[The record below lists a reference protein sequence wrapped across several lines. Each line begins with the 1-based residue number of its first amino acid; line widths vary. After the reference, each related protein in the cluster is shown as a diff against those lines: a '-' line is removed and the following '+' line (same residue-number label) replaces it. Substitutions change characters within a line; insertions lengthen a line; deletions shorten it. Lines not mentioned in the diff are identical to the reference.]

1 LRKFTDTAS
10 QFKRLLEDSKL
21 IKLTRL
27 KADDLQSQ
35 LKKTGLI
42 ERYCFLSDRDDQFEY
57 KDIQFGD
64 ELKIGNQHLA
74 TYTLGDASDLPSAC
88 GCRINY
94 DQFST
99 DKTSFPVS
107 FAAGIG
113 LLLPCDHLYNQ
124 YILIG
129 DTQTTLKQ
137 MEKKR
142 LRLQSLSAYSRANAI
157 ALAATND
164 FLNEAISQQRTPV
177 KAHFNVMTWSENPEQ
192 LKELKNQVS
201 SAMAGM
207 DAAAKP
213 ETIGAAQIWWAGI
226 PGNAAD
232 FPLNDTFDTFVE
244 QACCF
249 LNLESNYKTASS
261 TGGIRFCDR
270 LNNSPVFVDL
280 FDAPR
285 KAGITSNMGDAGLRH
300 LWRRQID
307 DR

>member
-157 ALAATND
+157 ARAATND
-164 FLNEAISQQRTPV
+164 FLNEAISQQGRLPV
-177 KAHFNVMTWSENPEQ
+177 KAHFNVMTWSEDRAE
-192 LKELKNQVS
+192 LEELKNGSAYGAVS
-201 SAMAGM
+201 GRAVNWKRPVRRRSGGRVSRVMRRIFRSTTPSIPFWNRP
-207 DAAAKP
+207 AA
-213 ETIGAAQIWWAGI
+213 
-226 PGNAAD
+226 
-232 FPLNDTFDTFVE
+232 F
-244 QACCF
+244 
-249 LNLESNYKTASS
+249 
-261 TGGIRFCDR
+261 
-270 LNNSPVFVDL
+270 
-280 FDAPR
+280 
-285 KAGITSNMGDAGLRH
+285 
-300 LWRRQID
+300 
-307 DR
+307 